1 MAQEPFPGKTDTRTG
16 RTDEEKI
23 MQRDG
28 ETALDF
34 DPKDLA
40 ASAGVVF
47 IGRIVSPWKERG
59 ECPRN
64 MASARDTGRGAHIE
78 IDAPY
83 RPGLSGLEEFS
94 HVAVLTWLDRAPRN
108 LIRQMPRHVEAP
120 RGVFSLRSPAR
131 PNPVGLH
138 VVRITHLD
146 QAAGLIDI
154 DAIDVLDG
162 TPVIDLKPYFAS
174 IDAFTGARSRR
185 DGDKR

>member
-1 MAQEPFPGKTDTRTG
+1 
-16 RTDEEKI
+16 

-28 ETALDF
+28 ETALEF
-34 DPKDLA
+34 DPKNLKPDG
-40 ASAGVVF
+40 GVVF

-59 ECPRN
+59 KCPRN
-64 MASARDTGRGAHIE
+64 MTRAREAGRGARIE

-94 HVAVLTWLDRAPRN
+94 HIAILTWLDRAPRN

-138 VVRITHLD
+138 VVLITDLD
-146 QAAGLIDI
+146 QPAGLIEI

-162 TPVIDLKPYFAS
+162 TPVIDIKPYFAS
-174 IDAFTGARSRR
+174 IDAVADARSRR
-185 DGDKR
+185 DSDKT